1 MIIKAA
7 VSLAR
12 GNRR

>member
-7 VSLAR
+7 SAFR
-12 GNRR
+12 IYEF